1 MKKIIEKKKENKKF
15 AKPININDLK
25 NFNIKYLKN
34 KAKLMN
40 VITERTIKKQELIIE
55 ILKKQIKKNGL
66 IYGEGILE
74 IIQEEFGFLRETAYN
89 YEPSLD
95 DIYIGPDQ
103 IKKNKLK
110 SGDSIGGYIRL
121 PVSNKEKYCSIYNI
135 KKINGINTTEMKTKI
150 QFDSLIPLYPNKKFI
165 LEDNFNNLSARLID
179 MFCPIG
185 KGQRA
190 LIVSPPK
197 AGKTVL
203 MQNIANSIVNNNPEV
218 MLFVLLIDE
227 RPEEVTDMKRNIK
240 GEVIASTFD
249 ESPYRHIQVAELL
262 IARAKKLVENKK
274 DIVILLDSITRLG
287 RAYNSVAPPSG
298 KILSGGIDSNA
309 LQKPKRF
316 FGSARNI
323 ESGGSLTIISTAL
336 IETGSKMDEIIFEE
350 FKGTG
355 NSEIVLDRKLTEKR
369 FFPGLDINKSGT
381 RKEEYLIEKK
391 KLNKIFIIRQIM
403 HSLNNVD
410 AIEFIINKLNKTKNN
425 NEFINLIKYK
435 L

>member
-121 PVSNKEKYCSIYNI
+121 PVSNKEKYCSMYNI

-203 MQNIANSIVNNNPEV
+203 MQNIANSIINNNPEV